1 MTVDEIAVYLFLSS
15 FSNSVYDRSE
25 GLSIFANDLC
35 AANSKKLKVIVRMQN
50 ENVRVKK
57 HTTNDL

>member
-1 MTVDEIAVYLFLSS
+1 MTVGRNCSLSFLSS